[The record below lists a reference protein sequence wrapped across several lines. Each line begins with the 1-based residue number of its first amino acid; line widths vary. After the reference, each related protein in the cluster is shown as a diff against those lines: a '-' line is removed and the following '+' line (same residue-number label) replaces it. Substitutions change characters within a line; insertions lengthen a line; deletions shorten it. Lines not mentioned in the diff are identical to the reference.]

1 MDDGNGQFHLFP
13 SLPEWGRS
21 ARVGKMASTGR
32 CGGMFQP
39 TNKRCDSERFL
50 SIHKRRT
57 LTSNGVAR
65 TNGFVSIFPSTLDYY
80 RNMLMNPG
88 SPRYPRLPDQVFLC
102 ACIWCTLFHFFSIPF
117 SSGHDKDLWFFATGY
132 ISTNCIFFL
141 FCMLHT
147 STTPGG

>member
-88 SPRYPRLPDQVFLC
+88 SPQYPRLPDQVFLC
-102 ACIWCTLFHFFSIPF
+102 ACIWCTLLHFFSVPF
-117 SSGHDKDLWFFATGY
+117 SYSGLRFHKSRSCRRSGDLRRSSGRTVIMEGY
-132 ISTNCIFFL
+132 LTHF
-141 FCMLHT
+141 
-147 STTPGG
+147 